1 MNLKLIVA
9 IFAIA
14 ALPIC
19 AQAQMK
25 KDAPKAAPKVTKAD
39 ADRVIKLVSA
49 DKAKTQTYCEIAK
62 IGEQIEQADQKKD
75 TKKVDELAK
84 KADEM
89 GAKIG
94 PEYLALIDGLQELDP
109 NSKDSQEIGAMLEG
123 LDKLCAK

>member
-25 KDAPKAAPKVTKAD
+25 NDAPKAAPKVTKAD

-94 PEYLALIDGLQELDP
+94 PEYIALIDGLQELDP